1 MLISNSCNT
10 SCCKFFC
17 GCGGIITP
25 VLHKSD
31 RLEHSSLILAPAPA
45 NPCASEVQLQKDVF
59 TVSVSL
65 HSQTLCSPPDS
76 WSKKG
81 WGWGGCGSLGV
92 SQCIVWLEQI
102 AFSKDIIDQ
111 PGLLQLKQTGFGQR
125 LSTGEKWFIKEKE
138 RNMSVQYTA
147 TRRLK
152 LKPKN
157 PSTVI

>member
-17 GCGGIITP
+17 GCSRIITS

-45 NPCASEVQLQKDVF
+45 NPRASEVELQKDVF
-59 TVSVSL
+59 TVSFSL
-65 HSQTLCSPPDS
+65 LPKASAPHQVPGTR
-76 WSKKG
+76 G
-81 WGWGGCGSLGV
+81 VEAGGCGSLG
-92 SQCIVWLEQI
+92 SASACIVWLVQI

-111 PGLLQLKQTGFGQR
+111 SGLLQFRQTGFGQR
-125 LSTGEKWFIKEKE
+125 LSIGEKWFIKEKE
-138 RNMSVQYTA
+138 RNMSAQYTA
-147 TRRLK
+147 TIRLQ